1 MKYIKEYLETVVKIK
16 PLGELTTKEDEL
28 NGLSGEM
35 VYIDGK
41 CSDIF
46 ISHADYANWLEN
58 KYEQKSVHKVGPKF
72 KVGDWVAS
80 DYNNVAYIES
90 ISERKYNL
98 RCKDGYHEKI
108 SIEYIDRC
116 WHLWS
121 IKDAKPGDVLVAEG
135 DVIAPEI
142 PEFNSSTFIAIY
154 KEQNG
159 EYFNSHCYVGLDG
172 KFYKGQNGH
181 VNENVHPATKEQ
193 RDMLFKKMHKAGYM
207 WNAEKKEMMKI
218 VTPIFNI
225 GDRIR
230 YKGHACDGVIT
241 EITDTDYICGDTKL
255 PISTQDKLELV
266 GQKSAE
272 WSEDDKNIIS
282 DAEVWLDT
290 LCDYLKDSSSAY
302 IPNVRAI
309 ISKLKSL
316 KDRVQPQSQWKPSD
330 DQMHSLKQAIDS
342 YTFEPDYLEE
352 LYEDLKELKGE

>member
-35 VYIDGK
+35 AYIDGK

-46 ISHADYANWLEN
+46 ISHADYANWLES
-58 KYEQKSVHKVGPKF
+58 KYEQKPVHKVGPKF

-90 ISERKYNL
+90 ISETKYNL

-121 IKDAKPGDVLVAEG
+121 LKDAKPGDVIAE
-135 DVIAPEI
+135 DPIERHP
-142 PEFNSSTFIAIY
+142 SSFVAIY
-154 KEQNG
+154 KKQN
-159 EYFNSHCYVGLDG
+159 EEDFDTFDSYCFVGFDG
-172 KFYKGQNGH
+172 KFYEGEYGH
-181 VNENVHPATKEQ
+181 SSEDIHPATKEQ
-193 RDMLFKKMHKAGYM
+193 RELLFEKMHEAEYM
-207 WNAEKKEMMKI
+207 WNAEKKELRKI
-218 VTPIFNI
+218 KQNPT
-225 GDRIR
+225 
-230 YKGHACDGVIT
+230 
-241 EITDTDYICGDTKL
+241 
-255 PISTQDKLELV
+255 
-266 GQKSAE
+266 E
-272 WSEDDKNIIS
+272 WSEENKNIIS

>member
-16 PLGELTTKEDEL
+16 PLGKLTTKEDEL
-28 NGLSGEM
+28 NDLSGEM

-72 KVGDWVAS
+72 KVGDWIVS
-80 DYNNVAYIES
+80 DYNNAGYIES
-90 ISERKYNL
+90 ISETKYNL

-116 WHLWS
+116 WHLWT

-181 VNENVHPATKEQ
+181 VNENVHPATTEQ
-193 RDMLFKKMHKAGYM
+193 RDMLFKKMHKAGYTFDFK
-207 WNAEKKEMMKI
+207 KKELKKNEDEPQLKEGKYYECI
-218 VTPIFNI
+218 KSYHHLGGSEYWFDE
-225 GDRIR
+225 G
-230 YKGHACDGVIT
+230 KGYFCEKDGYLRSNHNNLINVY
-241 EITDTDYICGDTKL
+241 DC
-255 PISTQDKLELV
+255 
-266 GQKSAE
+266 
-272 WSEDDKNIIS
+272 KN
-282 DAEVWLDT
+282 W
-290 LCDYLKDSSSAY
+290 
-302 IPNVRAI
+302 
-309 ISKLKSL
+309 
-316 KDRVQPQSQWKPSD
+316 QSYFRLYTGTATWKPSD
-330 DQMHSLKQAIDS
+330 EQIDVLESLIENRS
-342 YTFEPDYLEE
+342 IERRHLVS
-352 LYEDLKELKGE
+352 LYEQLKKLKGE